1 MPALQ
6 DFASVLAEQIGKDH
20 AAAFLDHASLVEL
33 ACGDIL
39 LRDQEP
45 VSAMYLLLDGR
56 VGLSV
61 EVAGHAIQLGSMSA
75 GNWIGEQAY
84 FSGSRISCST
94 VIAETDA
101 YMMRLGFAEFGA
113 MARIAP
119 EAACRLTHVMVT
131 MLIHRLR
138 TTVHNPVL
146 DTDGQLF
153 MLGDLSLPAP
163 VHAAHKHDVIAFFRT
178 LLGTR

>member
-6 DFASVLAEQIGKDH
+6 DFAGVLAEQIGQEH

-33 ACGDIL
+33 TRGEIL

-45 VSAMYLLLDGR
+45 VSAIYLLLDGR

-61 EVAGHAIQLGSMSA
+61 EVAGHAIQLGAMDA
-75 GNWIGEQAY
+75 GNWVGELAY
-84 FSGSRISCST
+84 FSGSRVSCST

-101 YMMRLGFAEFGA
+101 RLMRLGFAEFGA
-113 MARIAP
+113 MARAAP

-146 DTDGQLF
+146 DADGQLF
-153 MLGDLSLPAP
+153 MLGNLSLPAP
-163 VHAAHKHDVIAFFRT
+163 AHAERKHDVVAFFRT